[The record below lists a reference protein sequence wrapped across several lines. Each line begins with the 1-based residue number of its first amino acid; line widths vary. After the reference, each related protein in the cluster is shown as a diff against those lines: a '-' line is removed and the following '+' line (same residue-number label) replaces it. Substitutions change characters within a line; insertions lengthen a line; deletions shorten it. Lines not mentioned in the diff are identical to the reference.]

1 MNDLK
6 LSRGARHPELGWTSC
21 LTSVDRL
28 TQAGGTTFLHI
39 NNLARLTGRQDKVE
53 RKQI

>member
-6 LSRGARHPELGWTSC
+6 LSRGARQLGWTSC

-28 TQAGGTTFLHI
+28 TLAGGTTFLHI